1 MIYTQKNLSDNLF
14 ERVFSSDVS
23 EDELKWHK
31 DKENRLVEVLND
43 SDWYFQ
49 MDNNLPIPL
58 NKGFKFKIPKETYH
72 RVIKGTSDLKIL
84 IRETS

>member
-49 MDNNLPIPL
+49 MDNKLPIPL
-58 NKGFKFKIPKETYH
+58 NKGLKFEIPMETYH

>member
-49 MDNNLPIPL
+49 MDNKLPIHCL
-58 NKGFKFKIPKETYH
+58 NLFEH
-72 RVIKGTSDLKIL
+72 
-84 IRETS
+84 